1 MNSEDCGQPGEI
13 AAEALVQ
20 GAPELAIEGS
30 TPVETAQVAAK
41 SDGRA
46 GRGDQSSGKDDAA
59 AWRDELSARLNRY
72 RAKRKMRP
80 PRYPSLRLQFDP
92 AESRG
97 NTNSVTSQAPVFE
110 PVSDHSLALDGMVQH
125 PPAASETER
134 FIAPEPGM
142 AGAPPEVRTL
152 TDPPNHAAKTA
163 KIIEFPRFAWGPP
176 PPPPDELAEPVGTR
190 PRILEAPEI
199 VPPAPALGGITIEAA
214 ERNEPER
221 RPGIDLPLQSASLG
235 RRVLASAVDGV
246 IVLLAAGLFGGIFW
260 KVAAVRPPLIQLLGI
275 AAGVLCLLW
284 AAYQYLLIVYN
295 GSTPG
300 LRAARLELARFDG
313 SSTRRRLRRWRVL
326 AACLSGVSLGMGYIW
341 VFLDEDALCWHDR
354 ITHTYLAPGKS
365 NSKNR
370 SA

>member
-1 MNSEDCGQPGEI
+1 
-13 AAEALVQ
+13 
-20 GAPELAIEGS
+20 
-30 TPVETAQVAAK
+30 
-41 SDGRA
+41 
-46 GRGDQSSGKDDAA
+46 
-59 AWRDELSARLNRY
+59 
-72 RAKRKMRP
+72 
-80 PRYPSLRLQFDP
+80 
-92 AESRG
+92 
-97 NTNSVTSQAPVFE
+97 
-110 PVSDHSLALDGMVQH
+110 
-125 PPAASETER
+125 
-134 FIAPEPGM
+134 M

-326 AACLSGVSLGMGYIW
+326 AACLSGVSLGLSGRRCA
-341 VFLDEDALCWHDR
+341 V
-354 ITHTYLAPGKS
+354 LA
-365 NSKNR
+365 
-370 SA
+370 